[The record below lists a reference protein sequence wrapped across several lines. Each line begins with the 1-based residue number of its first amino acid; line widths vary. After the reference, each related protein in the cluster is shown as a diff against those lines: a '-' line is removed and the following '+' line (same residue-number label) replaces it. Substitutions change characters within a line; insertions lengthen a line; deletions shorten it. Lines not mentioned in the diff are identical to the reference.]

1 MFKLITDAM
10 SREAVMTVQ
19 YRFTSRQT
27 VFPLLLRPRQYP
39 LSVIGKNAYPSLSAR
54 MFGTHSIALPLASTL
69 LLLWLLVHLVNSFRF
84 HKKYN
89 FPNLVPGVPILG
101 NLLDI
106 PKDIAARRLY
116 LHKLAQKYGEMYKEA
131 LSISKSRA
139 MEAEADYPF
148 TPSYTLKMGS
158 NYWVFM
164 NSHRVASEIL
174 DKRGAK
180 YISREKLPMPG
191 DVASGGKRV
200 VFMPYGD
207 LWKWERKVMHEII
220 GPGNRDVFAPL
231 QDTESRAL
239 LYQYLTEPDRW
250 NHVNARYAS
259 SLIMNLVYGRRTNL
273 GDPNVNRIIET
284 NNEIMKMFEPGSS
297 WIDSFPFLANIPLP
311 KSIQPWR
318 WWGDSVYRA
327 SLK

>member
-1 MFKLITDAM
+1 
-10 SREAVMTVQ
+10 
-19 YRFTSRQT
+19 
-27 VFPLLLRPRQYP
+27 
-39 LSVIGKNAYPSLSAR
+39 
-54 MFGTHSIALPLASTL
+54 MFGTGSIALPVASSL
-69 LLLWLLVHLVNSFRF
+69 LLLWLLAHLVNSFRF

-89 FPNLVPGVPILG
+89 FPNLVPGLPVLG

-106 PKDIAARRLY
+106 PKDIAARRIY

-131 LSISKSRA
+131 PNISIHARH
-139 MEAEADYPF
+139 EAEANVFPALR
-148 TPSYTLKMGS
+148 YTLKIGS
-158 NYWVFM
+158 NYLVFM
-164 NSHRVASEIL
+164 NSQRVATEIL

-180 YISREKLPMPG
+180 YISREKMPMPG

-239 LYQYLTEPDRW
+239 LYQYLTEPERW
-250 NHVNARYAS
+250 NHANARYSS
-259 SLIMNLVYGRRTNL
+259 SLIMNLVFGRRTKL
-273 GDPNVNRIIET
+273 GDPNVDRIIET

-297 WIDSFPFLANIPLP
+297 WIDSFPFLAYIPLP

>member
-1 MFKLITDAM
+1 MHNE
-10 SREAVMTVQ
+10 S
-19 YRFTSRQT
+19 
-27 VFPLLLRPRQYP
+27 
-39 LSVIGKNAYPSLSAR
+39 
-54 MFGTHSIALPLASTL
+54 
-69 LLLWLLVHLVNSFRF
+69 
-84 HKKYN
+84 
-89 FPNLVPGVPILG
+89 
-101 NLLDI
+101 
-106 PKDIAARRLY
+106 
-116 LHKLAQKYGEMYKEA
+116 
-131 LSISKSRA
+131 LSISKPA
-139 MEAEADYPF
+139 KEANANDLS
-148 TPSYTLKMGS
+148 THRYTLKMGS

-164 NSHRVASEIL
+164 NSQRVTNEIL

-250 NHVNARYAS
+250 NQVHARYAS
-259 SLIMNLVYGRRTNL
+259 SLIMNLVYGRRTKL

-284 NNEIMKMFEPGSS
+284 NNEIMKMFEPGSN
-297 WIDSFPFLANIPLP
+297 WIDSFPFLAYIPLP

-318 WWGDSVYRA
+318 WWGDSVYRT

>member
-1 MFKLITDAM
+1 MAKC
-10 SREAVMTVQ
+10 
-19 YRFTSRQT
+19 
-27 VFPLLLRPRQYP
+27 
-39 LSVIGKNAYPSLSAR
+39 
-54 MFGTHSIALPLASTL
+54 
-69 LLLWLLVHLVNSFRF
+69 
-84 HKKYN
+84 
-89 FPNLVPGVPILG
+89 
-101 NLLDI
+101 
-106 PKDIAARRLY
+106 
-116 LHKLAQKYGEMYKEA
+116 MYKEY
-131 LSISKSRA
+131 LSISNPAKGANANNLSTHR
-139 MEAEADYPF
+139 
-148 TPSYTLKMGS
+148 YTLKMGS
-158 NYWVFM
+158 NYWVFL
-164 NSHRVASEIL
+164 NSQRVTNEIL

-207 LWKWERKVMHEII
+207 LWKWERKLMHEII

-259 SLIMNLVYGRRTNL
+259 SLIMNLVHGRRTKL
-273 GDPNVNRIIET
+273 GDPNVNRIIEN

-297 WIDSFPFLANIPLP
+297 WIDSFPFLAYLPLP

-318 WWGDSVYRA
+318 WWGDSVYRT
-327 SLK
+327 SLR